1 MARPKDFMKTVFT
14 DYEISNYTSIEKDF
28 TKHGLVVDL
37 ARERMENELL
47 KLTNS
52 NLRYEISKLSDMG
65 YLEFD
70 KEELDN
76 DEGYFP
82 MIFQILKG
90 YKFHI
95 YENAKVYDGIHG
107 RQVYWD
113 YLVDDIER
121 IEKEKK
127 HNIHATT
134 IPTMLPYDERASAK
148 KI

>member
-14 DYEISNYTSIEKDF
+14 DYDISSYASIEKDF
-28 TKHGLVVDL
+28 TKHGLIVDL

-52 NLRYEISKLSDMG
+52 NLRYEISKLSELG

-70 KEELDN
+70 KIETEN
-76 DEGYFP
+76 EQEYFP

-90 YKFHI
+90 YKFNI
-95 YENAKVYDGIHG
+95 YEDAKVYDGIHG
-107 RQVYWD
+107 KQVYWN

-127 HNIHATT
+127 HNIHATA
-134 IPTMLPYDERASAK
+134 IPAILPYDERAKAK
-148 KI
+148 K